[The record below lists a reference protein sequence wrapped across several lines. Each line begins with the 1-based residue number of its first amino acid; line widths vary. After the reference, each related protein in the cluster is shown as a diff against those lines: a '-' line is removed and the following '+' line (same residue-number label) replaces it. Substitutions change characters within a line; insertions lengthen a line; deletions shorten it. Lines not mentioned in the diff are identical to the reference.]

1 MDDYW
6 LEQSDGCWSGKNLEF
21 TVELLNNSDIE
32 LATETFNKPRNKK
45 GPDDISYIERLK
57 KGTFLNDEYSPYEVN
72 LKFLVEYFGKSIEFD
87 SNSVTDLP
95 RGFKRRSHQIDAVN
109 DGDAKK
115 MKHSG
120 FCPQVI
126 ARINSQQ

>member
-6 LEQSDGCWSGKNLEF
+6 FEQSDGCWSGKNLEF
-21 TVELLNNSDIE
+21 TVELRNNSNIE
-32 LATETFNKPRNKK
+32 FATETFNKPINIGR
-45 GPDDISYIERLK
+45 PDDISYIERLEK
-57 KGTFLNDEYSPYEVN
+57 DTFLNDEYSPYEVY

-87 SNSVTDLP
+87 SNSVTNLP
-95 RGFKRRSHQIDAVN
+95 PGFKRLSYQIDAVN
-109 DGDAKK
+109 DGDAKI

-126 ARINSQQ
+126 ARIN